1 MLKLSKGVIK
11 AIRQFNSE
19 IKNFEKG
26 DRNE

>member
-1 MLKLSKGVIK
+1 MLKLSKEVIK
-11 AIRQFNSE
+11 AIRQFKGE